1 MDREELWWS
10 AHSEQSSSE
19 TKSRQQWWIRS
30 SVWNASSREGEM
42 EGEGT
47 TKGLGPKK
55 KGGRGTHGT
64 SHDGGVVAAGQ
75 SSGRDRATW
84 SAREKARGE
93 GLGRRTA

>member
-30 SVWNASSREGEM
+30 SVWNASAREGEM

-64 SHDGGVVAAGQ
+64 SHDGGAVAAGQ
-75 SSGRDRATW
+75 RWGNVERAG
-84 SAREKARGE
+84 KARGE
-93 GLGRRTA
+93 GLGPRPA